1 MSAQK
6 CPSFIWSIK
15 SLDFLYIFLGR
26 SIFEYG
32 PFNFCSLLLA
42 SAAPFS
48 YRVLY
53 ADDTLCLLSLFFFV
67 MLSGCFLSALN
78 FLNVLQLT
86 AQVTVI
92 TCYGVLGLYKQ
103 NFEAIVPCW
112 INAERKPVSQSDISF
127 FWGGGFCFL
136 LLSPVILIK
145 SLFVSFET
153 FTKPLQNCSKCCV

>member
-48 YRVLY
+48 QSPLCWWH
-53 ADDTLCLLSLFFFV
+53 TLPVKLGFFFV
-67 MLSGCFLSALN
+67 MLSDCILSALN

-127 FWGGGFCFL
+127 FWGFCFL

-153 FTKPLQNCSKCCV
+153 FKKPLQNCSKCCV